1 MAGPKRS
8 RARARARGIR
18 TCVALLKM
26 PGKAQDPHQ
35 IPSTKKRHSIR
46 IKGPALAKRMQ
57 MHGRPQSLP
66 QMNMNKPL
74 VKGLTATEFLDKGD
88 AALGTEVS
96 ISIED
101 VTLQDEAARTDENLY
116 RRQADWKP
124 FLA

>member
-1 MAGPKRS
+1 
-8 RARARARGIR
+8 
-18 TCVALLKM
+18 M
-26 PGKAQDPHQ
+26 PGKAQDAHQ

-46 IKGPALAKRMQ
+46 IKGPAPAKRMQ

-101 VTLQDEAARTDENLY
+101 VTLQDEASRTDESLY
-116 RRQADWKP
+116 RRQANWKP